1 MSGAGADTTN
11 GITLAFGPLA
21 STIDVAGFAA
31 IGALWIDVAEI
42 TDIGEL
48 TKNWETDTYVPYT
61 GSGGSRASVQKKTSY
76 TRSPIT
82 ITAGLIAGDAG
93 QADVEAANDVDTCYS
108 VRLTR
113 QSGGII
119 YFSTQVSGFSKS
131 FPNGGHETI
140 TMTFLPQSDGVLA

>member
-11 GITLAFGPLA
+11 GITISFGPLA
-21 STIDVAGFAA
+21 STIDVPGFAA
-31 IGALWIDVAEI
+31 VVYDVVAEI

-61 GSGGSRASVQKKTSY
+61 GPGGSRASVQKKTSY

-82 ITAGLIAGDAG
+82 FTAGLIDGDVG
-93 QADVEAANDVDTCYS
+93 QLAVEAANDVDTCYS
-108 VRLTR
+108 VRLVR
-113 QSGGII
+113 QGGGII

-140 TMTFLPQSDGVLA
+140 TMTFLPQSDGVTA